1 MGKFNLKK
9 TALLCM
15 MAVMVFAMTACG
27 KNSTASGK
35 EEDGKLKVVTTI
47 FPYYDFVRQIAGDKV
62 SLSMAVPAAL
72 MPRSSS
78 IMSLAVS
85 LSRLP
90 VGSSASMREGLLSKA
105 LAMAILCC
113 SPPESW

>member
-47 FPYYDFVRQIAGDKV
+47 FPYYDFFNDLYIIY
-62 SLSMAVPAAL
+62 
-72 MPRSSS
+72 RS
-78 IMSLAVS
+78 IYIKKIKIV
-85 LSRLP
+85 
-90 VGSSASMREGLLSKA
+90 
-105 LAMAILCC
+105 
-113 SPPESW
+113 